1 MEQLLGQ
8 ILVLVANIH
17 PGVMN
22 AEVEKGFMSTTVE
35 HELIGSK
42 RVLNQVGWWQPYLFQ
57 SCIILIFLNYMLWC

>member
-35 HELIGSK
+35 HGLIGSK
-42 RVLNQVGWWQPYLFQ
+42 RVSNQV
-57 SCIILIFLNYMLWC
+57 

>member
-22 AEVEKGFMSTTVE
+22 AEGEKGFMSTTVE

-42 RVLNQVGWWQPYLFQ
+42 RV
-57 SCIILIFLNYMLWC
+57 

>member
-35 HELIGSK
+35 HGLIGSK
-42 RVLNQVGWWQPYLFQ
+42 RV
-57 SCIILIFLNYMLWC
+57 